1 MTVGRAFVGVL
12 VVVVVI
18 SAFVLQR
25 YAFWAVFSAWRDMFK
40 RRDK

>member
-1 MTVGRAFVGVL
+1 MSVGRVVVGVL
-12 VVVVVI
+12 VVVVIVGALI
-18 SAFVLQR
+18 LQR

>member
-1 MTVGRAFVGVL
+1 MNVGRAVVGVL
-12 VVVVVI
+12 VVIVI
-18 SAFVLQR
+18 VGAFILQR

>member
-1 MTVGRAFVGVL
+1 MTSGRAGVGVL

-18 SAFVLQR
+18 GAFLLQR
-25 YAFWAVFSAWRDMFK
+25 YAFWAVFSAWRDMLK